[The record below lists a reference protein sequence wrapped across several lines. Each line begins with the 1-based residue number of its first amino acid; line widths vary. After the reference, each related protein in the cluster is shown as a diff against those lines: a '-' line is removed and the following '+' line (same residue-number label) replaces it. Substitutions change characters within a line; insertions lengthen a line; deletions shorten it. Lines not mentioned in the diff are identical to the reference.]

1 MDLKKYKD
9 FDFILFIIVF
19 FLFSIGLILI
29 SSATG
34 VNEGGSY
41 KRLIIQSASYILGI
55 FFIIFFMFF
64 DYNDFKNYEKQLYIL
79 GIGLLLLVYVPG
91 LGKAQFGARS
101 WIDLKI
107 IDFQPIELVKL
118 TFILGYAKY
127 LEERKDML
135 HDLKEIFFFFFYPFP
150 IIILVMLQPDLGGAI
165 VFSFIIFGMLYI
177 SGLNLKVVLYA
188 ILGALVCSPIIYN
201 YILRPHQRTR
211 IDAFL
216 NPGDPSFEGNFQVI
230 QSMIAIGSGKI
241 FGKGL
246 FNGTQNQYGFLPV
259 TDSDFIFAVLGEEF
273 GLIGMSVVLIL
284 YFVFFKRLY
293 ALATS
298 AKDFYGTLIIVGITS
313 MFLYQFV
320 QNVGMTM
327 GVMPVTGVTLPFVS
341 YGGSSMLTSM
351 MALALVFNVSV
362 KRRKINF

>member
-9 FDFILFIIVF
+9 FDFILFSVVF
-19 FLFSIGLILI
+19 FLFVIGLVLI

-34 VNEGGSY
+34 INEGGSF
-41 KRLIIQSASYILGI
+41 KRLIIQSISYFFGI
-55 FFIIFFMFF
+55 CCIIFAMFF
-64 DYNDFKNYEKQLYIL
+64 DYNDFKKYEKQLYIL
-79 GIGLLLLVYVPG
+79 GIGLLMLVYVPG
-91 LGKAQFGARS
+91 LGKSQFNARS
-101 WIDLKI
+101 WIDLRI

-127 LEERKDML
+127 LEERKNML
-135 HDLKEIFFFFFYPFP
+135 HDLKEIMLAILYPMP
-150 IIILVMLQPDLGGAI
+150 IIFLIMIQPDLGGAI
-165 VFSFIIFGMLYI
+165 VFSCIMFGMLYI
-177 SGLNLKVVLYA
+177 SGLNLKIVFYSA
-188 ILGALVCSPIIYN
+188 FTALVCSPIIYN

-216 NPGDPSFEGNFQVI
+216 NPGDPAFEGNFQVI

-259 TDSDFIFAVLGEEF
+259 TESDFIFAVLGEEF

-284 YFVFFKRLY
+284 YFIFFKRLY
-293 ALATS
+293 SLATS

-341 YGGSSMLTSM
+341 YGGSSMLTGM
-351 MALALVFNVSV
+351 MGLSLVFNVSI

>member
-1 MDLKKYKD
+1 MDFKKYKD
-9 FDFILFIIVF
+9 FDFILFGVVF
-19 FLFSIGLILI
+19 LLFIIGLVLI

-34 VNEGGSY
+34 INEGGSY
-41 KRLIIQSASYILGI
+41 KRLIIQSASYFLGI
-55 FFIIFFMFF
+55 CCVIFAMFF
-64 DYNDFKNYEKQLYIL
+64 DYNDFKKYEKQLYIL
-79 GIGLLLLVYVPG
+79 SIGLLLLVYIPG
-91 LGKAQFGARS
+91 LGKTQFNARS
-101 WIDLKI
+101 WIDLKV

-127 LEERKDML
+127 LEDRKNML
-135 HDLKEIFFFFFYPFP
+135 NDIREIFLAVLYPMP
-150 IIILVMLQPDLGGAI
+150 IIFLVMIQPDLGGAI

-177 SGLNLKVVLYA
+177 SGLNLKIVLYA
-188 ILGALVCSPIIYN
+188 IITALVCSPIIYN

-216 NPGDPSFEGNFQVI
+216 NPGDPTFEGNFQVI

-259 TDSDFIFAVLGEEF
+259 TESDFIFAVLGEEF
-273 GLIGMSVVLIL
+273 GLIGMSLVLLL
-284 YFVFFKRLY
+284 YFIFFKRLY
-293 ALATS
+293 AIATS

-341 YGGSSMLTSM
+341 YGGSSMLTGM
-351 MALALVFNVSV
+351 MALALVFNISI

>member
-9 FDFILFIIVF
+9 FDFILFIVVF
-19 FLFSIGLILI
+19 FLFLIGLVLI

-34 VNEGGSY
+34 INEGGSF
-41 KRLIIQSASYILGI
+41 KRLIIQTISYILGI
-55 FFIIFFMFF
+55 IFIIFSMFF
-64 DYNDFKNYEKQLYIL
+64 DYNDFKKHEKKLYIL
-79 GIGLLLLVYVPG
+79 GIVLLLLVYIPG
-91 LGKAQFGARS
+91 LGKTQFSARS
-101 WIDLKI
+101 WINLGI

-127 LEERKDML
+127 LEERKDMFYNI
-135 HDLKEIFFFFFYPFP
+135 KEILLAILYPLP
-150 IIILVMLQPDLGGAI
+150 IIILIMLQPDLGGAI

-177 SGLNLKVVLYA
+177 SGLNLKIVLYA
-188 ILGALVCSPIIYN
+188 LIGAIVCSPIIYN
-201 YILRPHQRTR
+201 YVLRPHQRTR

-216 NPGDPSFEGNFQVI
+216 NPGDPSYEGNFQVI
-230 QSMIAIGSGKI
+230 QSMIAIGSGKVL
-241 FGKGL
+241 GKGL

-259 TDSDFIFAVLGEEF
+259 TESDFIFAVLGEEF
-273 GLIGMSVVLIL
+273 GLLGMSLVLIL
-284 YFVFFKRLY
+284 YFIFFKRLY
-293 ALATS
+293 LLATS

-341 YGGSSMLTSM
+341 YGGSSMLASM
-351 MALALVFNVSV
+351 MALALVFNVSI